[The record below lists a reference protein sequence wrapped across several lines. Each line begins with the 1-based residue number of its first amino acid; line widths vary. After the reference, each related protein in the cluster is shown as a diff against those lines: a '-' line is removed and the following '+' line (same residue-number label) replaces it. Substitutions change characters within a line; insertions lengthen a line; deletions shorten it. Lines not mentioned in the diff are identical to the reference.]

1 MTGKGGKR
9 AARADRGRRRGESR
23 GEGALAVGSAGGE
36 RLQKVLAR
44 AGVASRRQS
53 EDLIVQGRVKVDGR
67 VVTEL
72 GSRVDP
78 ERDRIEV
85 DGRLLSL
92 QELVYYVLNKPPG
105 VVTTLDDPEG
115 RPSVGALL
123 REIPER
129 VYPVGRLDY
138 DAEGVLI
145 VTNDGELANR
155 LMHPRYGVRRT
166 YDAKVRGIPSEATL
180 DKLREGVKLEDG
192 VARPLSV
199 ELVGRAKRN
208 TWVRLE
214 VTEGRPHLIK
224 RLLEAVGH
232 PVQRLRRVEYAGITA
247 DDLPQGASRQ
257 LTRSEVIGLR
267 DALEHGEL
275 SGKGPRRRAGPPPG
289 RRAGKRS
296 GEEGS

>member
-9 AARADRGRRRGESR
+9 AARAGSGRRREQSR
-23 GEGALAVGSAGGE
+23 GAGAPGGGSGGE

-53 EDLIVQGRVKVDGR
+53 EEMIAQGRVKVDGR
-67 VVTEL
+67 LVTEL

-78 ERDRIEV
+78 ETSRIEV

-92 QELVYYVLNKPPG
+92 EERVYYVLNKPPG

-115 RPSVGALL
+115 RPSVGSLL
-123 REIPER
+123 AEIPER

-155 LMHPRYGVRRT
+155 LMHPRYRVRRT
-166 YDAKVRGIPSEATL
+166 YDAKVRGVPSEATL
-180 DKLREGVKLEDG
+180 DRLREGVKLEDG
-192 VARPLSV
+192 PARPLSV
-199 ELVGRAKRN
+199 DVVGKARRN

-214 VTEGRPHLIK
+214 VAEGRPHLIK

-232 PVQRLRRVEYAGITA
+232 PVQRLRRVEYASITV
-247 DDLPQGASRQ
+247 DDLPPGGLRLLS
-257 LTRSEVIGLR
+257 RSEVIGLR

-275 SGKGPRRRAGPPPG
+275 SGKGPRRRPGPPPG
-289 RRAGKRS
+289 RRRRS
-296 GEEGS
+296 GSGGEGS